1 MNTKKAKAVIFDM
14 DGVIL
19 DSEPLHSLSIERAL
33 IAYGKKPVFNDQGVI
48 HEVGS
53 DGNES
58 AARILA
64 DYEIPDSLKEFRN
77 KRRKIFEEII
87 HEKLEPLPGV
97 IELLKLLEQ
106 NNYRIGLASNR
117 FLDHILIILDN
128 LRIKEYFDVIVGPSD
143 TRRPKPEPDLYLDT
157 AKELSVEPEDCI
169 AIEDSETG
177 VLAAVGARM
186 KVIAVP
192 NAFTKHQD
200 FSKAN
205 TIVKSLEDISLQIIT
220 DL

>member
-1 MNTKKAKAVIFDM
+1 MNTKKTKAVIFDM

-87 HEKLEPLPGV
+87 KEKLEPLPGV
-97 IELLKLLEQ
+97 IELLKLLEK

-128 LRIKEYFDVIVGPSD
+128 LGIKESFDVIVGPSD
-143 TRRPKPEPDLYLDT
+143 ARRPKPEPDIYIDT
-157 AKELSVEPEDCI
+157 AKEMSVESNECV

-177 VLAAVGARM
+177 VAAAVGAGM

-192 NAFTKHQD
+192 NKFTKHQD
-200 FSKAN
+200 FSKAAAIVN
-205 TIVKSLEDISLQIIT
+205 SLHEINLQTITSL
-220 DL
+220 